1 MVDKHNELRNIIST
15 TLGIKKEDIK
25 DDSKFIDDL
34 DADSLDIAELVLNIE
49 DHFNIKVNDEEV
61 GKFKTVKDVMDYLS
75 RK

>member
-34 DADSLDIAELVLNIE
+34 GADSLDIAELVLNIE